1 MFIKTVFNKKLT
13 LITAMLL
20 VIIVAGCS
28 SGEDDKQAE
37 SEEGYSEAVNYTITG
52 IEPGAGI
59 TVTTE
64 KAIEEYDSLQGWELE
79 QSSTAAMIS
88 ELDKAMD
95 KEEPI
100 VITGWNPHWMFTK
113 YPDMKYLED
122 PKDSYGEVEEIR
134 SLARKGLKE
143 DKPQAAKLIE
153 QFHWE
158 VEDMEDIMYEA
169 EESGEEVDVVAKR
182 WVEDNPDKVAEWT
195 EGVDD
200 RSEERRVEKE

>member
-1 MFIKTVFNKKLT
+1 MLIKEVFHKKLI
-13 LITAMLL
+13 LIMAMLM

-28 SGEDDKQAE
+28 SGEDDKNADG
-37 SEEGYSEAVNYTITG
+37 EEGYSEAVSYTITG

-59 TVTTE
+59 TVTSE

-88 ELDKAMD
+88 ELDKAME

-122 PKDSYGEVEEIR
+122 
-134 SLARKGLKE
+134 RKSTRLNSS
-143 DKPQAAKLIE
+143 
-153 QFHWE
+153 H
-158 VEDMEDIMYEA
+158 V
-169 EESGEEVDVVAKR
+169 
-182 WVEDNPDKVAEWT
+182 
-195 EGVDD
+195 
-200 RSEERRVEKE
+200 